1 VLVTYWPFSSSDYI
15 EFDVRTI
22 AMLEKLLGLGSFST
36 IVGHLARCQV
46 TFLVSLGGLGLPLV
60 VQRAA
65 LVFL

>member
-1 VLVTYWPFSSSDYI
+1 
-15 EFDVRTI
+15 
-22 AMLEKLLGLGSFST
+22 MLEKLLGSGSFST

-65 LVFL
+65 PVFL